1 MKKLPSLFV
10 ILALLMVL
18 PVRGEAIDS
27 LQILMQ
33 RGDSC
38 MQQFNTFEALN
49 HYQQAYSIAKTRSQ
63 QQAVEQLELPLDKL
77 EGLPQE
83 RQDEIIER
91 LKRDAE
97 QSAVVSCPIQMKL
110 ADCYYK
116 RANYRQ
122 ASDLLKLIPEDSLS
136 HEAFRELANS
146 YKRLGDTDSYV
157 YWTSQLVKHYP
168 MDGEMVAGLILGYAQ
183 LNQPEKGLTLGLNYS
198 LKDRTNILVNRAVAD
213 AFFLKRDFTAAGIW
227 YDQLLQQ
234 GDSTFNTLYSAGM
247 SHSQAGNL
255 EKAYN
260 CLSQALILS
269 QLQHAGCAYRLGVVC
284 VDTKRYEEGLRA
296 LDLAIKLTKPDTTMM
311 KAITLSQGEGYYLTE
326 HYPEAVEAWKRH
338 LSYNPGSIATYYN
351 IANTYTY
358 LVKDD
363 EQAKKYYQQ
372 FLDLARQEAEPNEQ
386 FKEMIRKS
394 EEMMK
399 TYRLIEQRK
408 QKTKTRSS
416 HGLQ

>member
-1 MKKLPSLFV
+1 MNIKSISIVFLF
-10 ILALLMVL
+10 LLSVTAAK
-18 PVRGEAIDS
+18 GEAIDS
-27 LQILMQ
+27 LQILLQ
-33 RGDSC
+33 AGDSC

-63 QQAVEQLELPLDKL
+63 QRAVEQLELPLDKL

-91 LKRDAE
+91 LKHDAE

-296 LDLAIKLTKPDTTMM
+296 LDLAIELTKPDTTMM

-386 FKEMIRKS
+386 LKEMIRKS

>member
-1 MKKLPSLFV
+1 MNIKSISIVFLF
-10 ILALLMVL
+10 LLSVTAAK
-18 PVRGEAIDS
+18 GEAIDS
-27 LQILMQ
+27 LQILVQ
-33 RGDSC
+33 QGDSC
-38 MQQFNTFEALN
+38 MQQYNTFEALKY
-49 HYQQAYSIAKTRSQ
+49 YQQAYDLAKKRSQ
-63 QQAVEQLELPLDKL
+63 QRAVEHLDLPLEQLDS
-77 EGLPQE
+77 LPE
-83 RQDEIIER
+83 EKQDEIIER
-91 LKRDAE
+91 LKHAAE

-136 HEAFRELANS
+136 HESFRELANS

-296 LDLAIKLTKPDTTMM
+296 LDLAIELTKPDTTMM

-363 EQAKKYYQQ
+363 EQAKKYYEQ
-372 FLDLARQEAEPNEQ
+372 FLDLAQQEAAPNEQ
-386 FKEMIRKS
+386 LKEMIRKS

-408 QKTKTRSS
+408 QKTKGRSS

>member
-10 ILALLMVL
+10 ILALLTVL

-49 HYQQAYSIAKTRSQ
+49 HYQRAYDLAEAQDSVRFSMDDSDVMSKY
-63 QQAVEQLELPLDKL
+63 VPEDKIPR
-77 EGLPQE
+77 GV
-83 RQDEIIER
+83 R
-91 LKRDAE
+91 L
-97 QSAVVSCPIQMKL
+97 KL
-110 ADCYYK
+110 ADCHFK

-122 ASDLLKLIPEDSLS
+122 TAELLKNMPEDSLS

-227 YDQLLQQ
+227 YDQLLQE

-260 CLSQALILS
+260 CLSQALVLS

-296 LDLAIKLTKPDTTMM
+296 LGLAIELTKPDTTMM

-386 FKEMIRKS
+386 LKEMIRKS

-408 QKTKTRSS
+408 QKTKSRSS

>member
-1 MKKLPSLFV
+1 MNIKSISIVFLF
-10 ILALLMVL
+10 LLSVTAAK
-18 PVRGEAIDS
+18 GEAIDS
-27 LQILMQ
+27 LQILVQ
-33 RGDSC
+33 QGDSC
-38 MQQFNTFEALN
+38 MQQYNTFEALKY
-49 HYQQAYSIAKTRSQ
+49 YQQAYDLAKKRSQ
-63 QQAVEQLELPLDKL
+63 QQAVEHLDLPLEQLDS
-77 EGLPQE
+77 LPE
-83 RQDEIIER
+83 EKQDEIIER
-91 LKRDAE
+91 LKHAAE

-296 LDLAIKLTKPDTTMM
+296 LDLAIELTKPDTTMM

-326 HYPEAVEAWKRH
+326 HYPEALEAWKRH

-386 FKEMIRKS
+386 LKEMVRKS

-408 QKTKTRSS
+408 QKKKARLS

>member
-1 MKKLPSLFV
+1 MNIKSISIVFLF
-10 ILALLMVL
+10 LLSVTAAK
-18 PVRGEAIDS
+18 GEAIDS
-27 LQILMQ
+27 LQILVQ
-33 RGDSC
+33 QGDSC
-38 MQQFNTFEALN
+38 MQQYNTFEALKY
-49 HYQQAYSIAKTRSQ
+49 YQQAYDLAKKRSQ
-63 QQAVEQLELPLDKL
+63 QQAVEHLDLPLEQLDS
-77 EGLPQE
+77 LPE
-83 RQDEIIER
+83 EKQDEIIER
-91 LKRDAE
+91 LKHDAE

-168 MDGEMVAGLILGYAQ
+168 MDGEMVAGLVLGYAQ

-296 LDLAIKLTKPDTTMM
+296 LDLAIELTKPDTTMM

-386 FKEMIRKS
+386 LKEMIRKS

>member
-10 ILALLMVL
+10 ILALLTVQ
-18 PVRGEAIDS
+18 PARGEAIDS

-49 HYQQAYSIAKTRSQ
+49 HYQRAYDLAEAQDSVRFSMDDSDVMSKY
-63 QQAVEQLELPLDKL
+63 VPEDKIPR
-77 EGLPQE
+77 GV
-83 RQDEIIER
+83 R
-91 LKRDAE
+91 L
-97 QSAVVSCPIQMKL
+97 KL
-110 ADCYYK
+110 ADCHFK

-122 ASDLLKLIPEDSLS
+122 TAELLKNMPEDSLS

-296 LDLAIKLTKPDTTMM
+296 LDLAIELTKPDTTMM

-386 FKEMIRKS
+386 LKEMIRKS

-408 QKTKTRSS
+408 QKTKARSS

>member
-1 MKKLPSLFV
+1 MNIKSISIVFLSLLSV
-10 ILALLMVL
+10 TAA
-18 PVRGEAIDS
+18 RGEAIDS
-27 LQILMQ
+27 LQILLQ
-33 RGDSC
+33 AGDSC

-49 HYQQAYSIAKTRSQ
+49 HYQQAYDLAKKRSQ

-77 EGLPQE
+77 EELPQE

-91 LKRDAE
+91 LKHDAE
-97 QSAVVSCPIQMKL
+97 QSAVVSCPVQMKL
-110 ADCYYK
+110 ADCHYK
-116 RANYRQ
+116 RANYRE
-122 ASDLLKLIPEDSLS
+122 AANLLKLIPEDSLS
-136 HEAFRELANS
+136 HESFRELANS
-146 YKRLGDTDSYV
+146 YKKQGDTDSYV
-157 YWTSQLVKHYP
+157 YWTSRLVDHYP

-296 LDLAIKLTKPDTTMM
+296 LDLAIELTKPDTTMM

-363 EQAKKYYQQ
+363 EQAKRYYEQ

-386 FKEMIRKS
+386 LKEMVRKS

-408 QKTKTRSS
+408 QKTKARLS

>member
-1 MKKLPSLFV
+1 MNIKSISIVFLSLLSV
-10 ILALLMVL
+10 TAAK
-18 PVRGEAIDS
+18 GEAIDS
-27 LQILMQ
+27 LQILVQ
-33 RGDSC
+33 QGDSC
-38 MQQFNTFEALN
+38 MQQYNTFEALKY
-49 HYQQAYSIAKTRSQ
+49 YQQAYDLAKKRSQ
-63 QQAVEQLELPLDKL
+63 QQAVEHLDLPLEQLDS
-77 EGLPQE
+77 LPE
-83 RQDEIIER
+83 EKQDEIIER
-91 LKRDAE
+91 LKHAAE
-97 QSAVVSCPIQMKL
+97 QSAVVSCPVQMKL

-296 LDLAIKLTKPDTTMM
+296 LDLAIELTKPDTTMM

-386 FKEMIRKS
+386 LKEMIRKS

-408 QKTKTRSS
+408 QKTKGRSS

>member
-49 HYQQAYSIAKTRSQ
+49 HYQQAYAIAKTRSQ
-63 QQAVEQLELPLDKL
+63 QRAVEQLELPLDKL

-146 YKRLGDTDSYV
+146 YKRQGDTDSYV

-296 LDLAIKLTKPDTTMM
+296 LDLAIELTKPDTTMM

-358 LVKDD
+358 LMKDD

-386 FKEMIRKS
+386 LKEMIRKS

>member
-296 LDLAIKLTKPDTTMM
+296 LDLAIELTKPDTTMM

-386 FKEMIRKS
+386 LKEMIRKS

-408 QKTKTRSS
+408 QKTKGRSS

>member
-49 HYQQAYSIAKTRSQ
+49 HYQQAYAIAKTRSQ
-63 QQAVEQLELPLDKL
+63 QRAVEQLELPLDKL

-296 LDLAIKLTKPDTTMM
+296 LDLAIELTKPDTTMM

-386 FKEMIRKS
+386 LKEMIRKS

-408 QKTKTRSS
+408 QKTKGRSS

>member
-49 HYQQAYSIAKTRSQ
+49 HYQRAYDIAKTRSQ
-63 QQAVEQLELPLDKL
+63 QQAVEHLELPLDKL

-296 LDLAIKLTKPDTTMM
+296 LDLAIELTKPDTTMM

-386 FKEMIRKS
+386 LKEMIRKS

-408 QKTKTRSS
+408 QKTKGRSS

>member
-10 ILALLMVL
+10 ILALLTVQ
-18 PVRGEAIDS
+18 PARGEAIDS

-49 HYQQAYSIAKTRSQ
+49 HYQRAYDLAEAQDSVRFSMDDSDVMSKY
-63 QQAVEQLELPLDKL
+63 VPEDKIPR
-77 EGLPQE
+77 GV
-83 RQDEIIER
+83 R
-91 LKRDAE
+91 L
-97 QSAVVSCPIQMKL
+97 KL
-110 ADCYYK
+110 ADCHFK

-122 ASDLLKLIPEDSLS
+122 TAELLKNMPEDSLS

-168 MDGEMVAGLILGYAQ
+168 MDGEMVAGLVLGYAQ

-260 CLSQALILS
+260 CLSQALVLS

-296 LDLAIKLTKPDTTMM
+296 LDLAIELTKPDTTMM

-338 LSYNPGSIATYYN
+338 LSYNPSSIATYYN

-363 EQAKKYYQQ
+363 EQAKKYYQK

-386 FKEMIRKS
+386 LKEMIRKS

-408 QKTKTRSS
+408 QKTKARSS

>member
-1 MKKLPSLFV
+1 MNIKSISIVFLF
-10 ILALLMVL
+10 LLSVTAAK
-18 PVRGEAIDS
+18 GEAIDS
-27 LQILMQ
+27 LQILVQ
-33 RGDSC
+33 QGDSC
-38 MQQFNTFEALN
+38 MQQYNTFEALKY
-49 HYQQAYSIAKTRSQ
+49 YQQAYAIAKTRSQ

-91 LKRDAE
+91 LKHDAE

-296 LDLAIKLTKPDTTMM
+296 LDLAIELTKPDTTMM

-386 FKEMIRKS
+386 LKEMIRKS

-408 QKTKTRSS
+408 QKTKARSS

>member
-10 ILALLMVL
+10 ILALLTVQ
-18 PVRGEAIDS
+18 PARGEAIDS

-49 HYQQAYSIAKTRSQ
+49 HYQRAYDLAEAQDSVRFSMDDSDVMSKY
-63 QQAVEQLELPLDKL
+63 VPEDKIPR
-77 EGLPQE
+77 GV
-83 RQDEIIER
+83 R
-91 LKRDAE
+91 L
-97 QSAVVSCPIQMKL
+97 KL
-110 ADCYYK
+110 ADCHFK

-122 ASDLLKLIPEDSLS
+122 TAELLKNMPEDSLT

-296 LDLAIKLTKPDTTMM
+296 LDLAIELTKPDTTMM

-386 FKEMIRKS
+386 LKEMIRKS

-408 QKTKTRSS
+408 QKTKARSS
-416 HGLQ
+416 HGFQ

>member
-1 MKKLPSLFV
+1 MNIKSISIVFLF
-10 ILALLMVL
+10 LLSVTAAK
-18 PVRGEAIDS
+18 GEAIDS
-27 LQILMQ
+27 LQILLQ
-33 RGDSC
+33 AGDSC
-38 MQQFNTFEALN
+38 MQQYNTFEALKY
-49 HYQQAYSIAKTRSQ
+49 YQQAYDLAKKRSQ
-63 QQAVEQLELPLDKL
+63 QQAVEHLDLPLEQLDS
-77 EGLPQE
+77 LPE
-83 RQDEIIER
+83 EKQDEIIER
-91 LKRDAE
+91 LKHAAE
-97 QSAVVSCPIQMKL
+97 QSAVVSCPVQMKL
-110 ADCYYK
+110 ADCHYK
-116 RANYRQ
+116 RANYRE
-122 ASDLLKLIPEDSLS
+122 AANLLKLIPEDSLS
-136 HEAFRELANS
+136 HESFRELANS

-296 LDLAIKLTKPDTTMM
+296 LDLAIELTKPDTTMM

-326 HYPEAVEAWKRH
+326 HYPEALEAWKRH

-386 FKEMIRKS
+386 LKEMVRKS

-408 QKTKTRSS
+408 QKTKARLS

>member
-1 MKKLPSLFV
+1 MNIKSISIVFLF
-10 ILALLMVL
+10 LLSVTAAK
-18 PVRGEAIDS
+18 GEAIDS
-27 LQILMQ
+27 LQILLQ
-33 RGDSC
+33 AGDSC
-38 MQQFNTFEALN
+38 MQQFNTFEALKY
-49 HYQQAYSIAKTRSQ
+49 YQQAYDLAKKRSQ
-63 QQAVEQLELPLDKL
+63 QQAVEHLDLPLEQLDS
-77 EGLPQE
+77 LPE
-83 RQDEIIER
+83 EKQDEIIER
-91 LKRDAE
+91 LKHAAE

-296 LDLAIKLTKPDTTMM
+296 LDLAIELTKPDTTMM

-326 HYPEAVEAWKRH
+326 HYPEALEAWKRH

-386 FKEMIRKS
+386 LKEMVRKS

-416 HGLQ
+416 HVLQ

>member
-10 ILALLMVL
+10 ILALLTVQ
-18 PVRGEAIDS
+18 PARGEAIDS

-49 HYQQAYSIAKTRSQ
+49 HYQQAYAIAKTRSQ
-63 QQAVEQLELPLDKL
+63 QQAVEHLELPLDKL

-91 LKRDAE
+91 LKHDAE
-97 QSAVVSCPIQMKL
+97 QSAVVTCPIQMKL

-116 RANYRQ
+116 RTNYRQ
-122 ASDLLKLIPEDSLS
+122 ASDLLKLIPEDSLT

-296 LDLAIKLTKPDTTMM
+296 LDLAIELTKPDTTMM

-386 FKEMIRKS
+386 LKEMIRKS

-408 QKTKTRSS
+408 QKTKGRSS

>member
-10 ILALLMVL
+10 ILALLTVL
-18 PVRGEAIDS
+18 PAKGEAIDS
-27 LQILMQ
+27 LQILLQ
-33 RGDSC
+33 AGDSC

-49 HYQQAYSIAKTRSQ
+49 HYQRAYDLAEAQDSVRFSMDDSDVMSKY
-63 QQAVEQLELPLDKL
+63 VPEDKIPR
-77 EGLPQE
+77 GV
-83 RQDEIIER
+83 R
-91 LKRDAE
+91 L
-97 QSAVVSCPIQMKL
+97 KL
-110 ADCYYK
+110 ADCHFK

-122 ASDLLKLIPEDSLS
+122 TAELLKNMPEDSLS

-296 LDLAIKLTKPDTTMM
+296 LDLAIELTKPDTTMM

-363 EQAKKYYQQ
+363 EQAKKYYRQ
-372 FLDLARQEAEPNEQ
+372 FLDLALQEAEPNEQ
-386 FKEMIRKS
+386 LKEMIRKS

-408 QKTKTRSS
+408 QKTKARSS

>member
-33 RGDSC
+33 QGDSC

-63 QQAVEQLELPLDKL
+63 QQAVEHLELPLDKL

-91 LKRDAE
+91 LKHDAE

-296 LDLAIKLTKPDTTMM
+296 LDLAIELTKPDTTMM

-386 FKEMIRKS
+386 LKEMIRKS

-408 QKTKTRSS
+408 QKTKGRSS

>member
-49 HYQQAYSIAKTRSQ
+49 HYQQAYAIAKTRSQ
-63 QQAVEQLELPLDKL
+63 QRAVEQLELPLDKL

-91 LKRDAE
+91 LKHDAE

-168 MDGEMVAGLILGYAQ
+168 MDGEMVAGLVLGYAQ

-260 CLSQALILS
+260 CLSQALVLS

-296 LDLAIKLTKPDTTMM
+296 LDLAIELTKPDTTMM

-338 LSYNPGSIATYYN
+338 LSYNPGAIATYYN

-386 FKEMIRKS
+386 LKEMIRKS

>member
-10 ILALLMVL
+10 ILALLTVQ
-18 PVRGEAIDS
+18 PARGEAIDS
-27 LQILMQ
+27 LQILLQ
-33 RGDSC
+33 AGDSC

-49 HYQQAYSIAKTRSQ
+49 HYQRAYDLAEAQDSVRFSMDDSDVMSKY
-63 QQAVEQLELPLDKL
+63 VPEDKIPR
-77 EGLPQE
+77 GV
-83 RQDEIIER
+83 R
-91 LKRDAE
+91 L
-97 QSAVVSCPIQMKL
+97 KL
-110 ADCYYK
+110 ADCHFK

-122 ASDLLKLIPEDSLS
+122 TAELLKNMPEDSLS

-168 MDGEMVAGLILGYAQ
+168 MDGEMVAGLVLGYAQ

-296 LDLAIKLTKPDTTMM
+296 LDLAIELTKPDTTMM

-338 LSYNPGSIATYYN
+338 LSYNPSSIATYYN

-386 FKEMIRKS
+386 LKEMIRKS

-408 QKTKTRSS
+408 QKTKARSS

>member
-10 ILALLMVL
+10 ILALLTVL
-18 PVRGEAIDS
+18 PAKGEANDS

-49 HYQQAYSIAKTRSQ
+49 HYQRAYDLAEAQDSVRFSMDDSDVMSKY
-63 QQAVEQLELPLDKL
+63 VPEDKIPR
-77 EGLPQE
+77 GV
-83 RQDEIIER
+83 R
-91 LKRDAE
+91 L
-97 QSAVVSCPIQMKL
+97 KL
-110 ADCYYK
+110 ADCHFK

-122 ASDLLKLIPEDSLS
+122 TAELLKNMPEDSLS

-157 YWTSQLVKHYP
+157 YWTSRLVDHYP

-296 LDLAIKLTKPDTTMM
+296 LDLAIELTKPDTTMM

-363 EQAKKYYQQ
+363 EQAKRYYEQ

-386 FKEMIRKS
+386 LKEMIHKS

-408 QKTKTRSS
+408 QKTKARSS

>member
-10 ILALLMVL
+10 ILALLTVL

-49 HYQQAYSIAKTRSQ
+49 HYQRAYDLAEAQDSVRFSMDDSDVMSKY
-63 QQAVEQLELPLDKL
+63 VPEDKIPR
-77 EGLPQE
+77 GV
-83 RQDEIIER
+83 R
-91 LKRDAE
+91 L
-97 QSAVVSCPIQMKL
+97 KL
-110 ADCYYK
+110 ADCHFK

-122 ASDLLKLIPEDSLS
+122 TAELLKNMPEDSLS

-168 MDGEMVAGLILGYAQ
+168 MDGEMVAGLVLGYAQ

-247 SHSQAGNL
+247 SHSQVGNL

-260 CLSQALILS
+260 CLSQALVLS

-296 LDLAIKLTKPDTTMM
+296 LDLAIELTKPDTTMM

-338 LSYNPGSIATYYN
+338 LCYNPSSIATYYN

-358 LVKDD
+358 LVKND

-386 FKEMIRKS
+386 LKEMIRKS

-408 QKTKTRSS
+408 QKTKARSS

>member
-49 HYQQAYSIAKTRSQ
+49 HYQQAYAIAKTRSQ
-63 QQAVEQLELPLDKL
+63 QRAVEQLELPLDKL

-296 LDLAIKLTKPDTTMM
+296 LDLAIELTKPDTTMM

-386 FKEMIRKS
+386 LKEMIRKS

>member
-1 MKKLPSLFV
+1 MNIKSISIVFLF
-10 ILALLMVL
+10 LLSVTAAK
-18 PVRGEAIDS
+18 GEAIDS
-27 LQILMQ
+27 LQILVQ
-33 RGDSC
+33 QGDNC
-38 MQQFNTFEALN
+38 MQQYNTFEALKY
-49 HYQQAYSIAKTRSQ
+49 YQQAYDLAKKRSQ
-63 QQAVEQLELPLDKL
+63 QQAVEHLDLPLEQLDS
-77 EGLPQE
+77 LPE
-83 RQDEIIER
+83 EKQDEIIER
-91 LKRDAE
+91 LKHAAE
-97 QSAVVSCPIQMKL
+97 QSAVVSCSVQMKL
-110 ADCYYK
+110 ADCHYK
-116 RANYRQ
+116 RANYRE
-122 ASDLLKLIPEDSLS
+122 AANLLKLIPEDSLS
-136 HEAFRELANS
+136 HESFRELANS
-146 YKRLGDTDSYV
+146 YKKQGDTDSYV
-157 YWTSQLVKHYP
+157 YWTSRLVDHYP

-296 LDLAIKLTKPDTTMM
+296 LDLAIELTKPDTTMM

-326 HYPEAVEAWKRH
+326 HYPEALEAWKRH

-386 FKEMIRKS
+386 LKEMVRKS

-408 QKTKTRSS
+408 QKTKARLS

>member
-10 ILALLMVL
+10 ILALLTVQ
-18 PVRGEAIDS
+18 PARGEAIDS

-49 HYQQAYSIAKTRSQ
+49 HYQRAYDLAEAQDSVRFSMDDSDVMSKY
-63 QQAVEQLELPLDKL
+63 VPEDKIPR
-77 EGLPQE
+77 GV
-83 RQDEIIER
+83 R
-91 LKRDAE
+91 L
-97 QSAVVSCPIQMKL
+97 KL
-110 ADCYYK
+110 ADCHFK

-122 ASDLLKLIPEDSLS
+122 TAELLKNMPEDSLS

-296 LDLAIKLTKPDTTMM
+296 LDLAIELTKPDTTMM

-338 LSYNPGSIATYYN
+338 LSYNPSSIATYYN

-386 FKEMIRKS
+386 LKEMIRKS

-408 QKTKTRSS
+408 QKTKARSS

>member
-33 RGDSC
+33 QGDSC
-38 MQQFNTFEALN
+38 MRQFNTFEALN
-49 HYQQAYSIAKTRSQ
+49 HYQQAYAIAKTRSQ

-213 AFFLKRDFTAAGIW
+213 AFFLKRDFTAAIRR
-227 YDQLLQQ
+227 
-234 GDSTFNTLYSAGM
+234 
-247 SHSQAGNL
+247 QATW
-255 EKAYN
+255 
-260 CLSQALILS
+260 
-269 QLQHAGCAYRLGVVC
+269 R
-284 VDTKRYEEGLRA
+284 
-296 LDLAIKLTKPDTTMM
+296 KPTT
-311 KAITLSQGEGYYLTE
+311 
-326 HYPEAVEAWKRH
+326 V
-338 LSYNPGSIATYYN
+338 
-351 IANTYTY
+351 
-358 LVKDD
+358 
-363 EQAKKYYQQ
+363 
-372 FLDLARQEAEPNEQ
+372 
-386 FKEMIRKS
+386 
-394 EEMMK
+394 
-399 TYRLIEQRK
+399 
-408 QKTKTRSS
+408 
-416 HGLQ
+416 